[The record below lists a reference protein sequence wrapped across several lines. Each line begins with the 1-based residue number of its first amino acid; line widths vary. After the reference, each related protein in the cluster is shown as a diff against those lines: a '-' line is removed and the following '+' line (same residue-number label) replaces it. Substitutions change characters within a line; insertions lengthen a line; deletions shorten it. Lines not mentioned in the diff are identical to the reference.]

1 VSKRTQS
8 RKQQSLLPSK
18 PPKKSGKRGPRPLDP
33 KEDFDQPT
41 KKEAEGSLI
50 AEQPPQ
56 PAVVG
61 SRIKAHYLKPIFSK
75 TTKGERLLA
84 MHMTFPLTEEH
95 TGDSLLPKSVC
106 EGWGFISKHGR
117 KRLDLVGIPGQKA
130 TFYLTPDIDDAK
142 LVLPAAKVI
151 NVSLAVVQKKGEGE
165 AQKVIRLSFRLQVP
179 VSHEV
184 AKFAELNYGNDF
196 WIKLQETEEPLFD
209 EDDED

>member
-1 VSKRTQS
+1 MAKASKAKRNQN
-8 RKQQSLLPSK
+8 LLPSK
-18 PPKKSGKRGPRPLDP
+18 PPKRSGKRGPRPLDP
-33 KEDFDQPT
+33 KEDFDQPV
-41 KKEAEGSLI
+41 KKEPEGSLL

-56 PAVVG
+56 PGVVG
-61 SRIKAHYLKPIFSK
+61 NRIKAHYLKPLFSK

-95 TGDSLLPKSVC
+95 TEDSLLPKSVR
-106 EGWGFISKHGR
+106 EAWAFISKHGR
-117 KRLDLVGIPGQKA
+117 KRLDLVGIAGQRA
-130 TFYLTPDIDDAK
+130 TFYLAPDIDDAK
-142 LVLPAAKVI
+142 LILPAAKVI

-196 WIKLQETEEPLFD
+196 WIHLEETEELLFD
-209 EDDED
+209 EDDEE